1 MAEGFGRLNL
11 EDIARFMAMA
21 RSSLIESQNHLR
33 DVVDKG
39 DITVEVRLEH
49 HTLAEAALQEVPG
62 LMEYHLTVTGS
73 SS

>member
-1 MAEGFGRLNL
+1 M
-11 EDIARFMAMA
+11 
-21 RSSLIESQNHLR
+21 ESQNHLR

-49 HTLAEAALQEVPG
+49 HTLAEAALQEVTG
-62 LMEYHLTVTGS
+62 LMEYLTVTGS